1 MTEKEPDVT
10 KEDQGYI
17 NEFSRLYTKNKLVD
31 KELKELKE
39 KLESLTDA
47 EQAIEES
54 FGSTIKLTIGETFF
68 EADED
73 KAKAYIGKLRK
84 KYNNRQKEAKDIFD
98 TTKKRLDELK
108 IILYG
113 KFGARLRLEED

>member
-39 KLESLTDA
+39 KLESLVDA

-98 TTKKRLDELK
+98 TTQKRLNELK
-108 IILYG
+108 IILYT
-113 KFGARLRLEED
+113 KFGSRLRLEED

>member
-1 MTEKEPDVT
+1 M
-10 KEDQGYI
+10 
-17 NEFSRLYTKNKLVD
+17 
-31 KELKELKE
+31 
-39 KLESLTDA
+39 ESLEDA

-54 FGSTIKLTIGETFF
+54 FGNTIKLTVGETFF

-73 KAKAYIGKLRK
+73 KAKAFIGKLRK

-113 KFGARLRLEED
+113 KFGSRLRLEED

>member
-39 KLESLTDA
+39 KLESLVDA

-113 KFGARLRLEED
+113 KFGSRLRLEED